1 MPNDNDGR
9 SAPRDVSRRHL
20 FKQVGL
26 AGAAATVAGAAPGVI
41 TANAQPAPAEPA
53 TTAVAPQPQAAV
65 PAAPA
70 SPTCLNR

>member
-26 AGAAATVAGAAPGVI
+26 EVLLPQSQQPHPG
-41 TANAQPAPAEPA
+41 
-53 TTAVAPQPQAAV
+53 
-65 PAAPA
+65 
-70 SPTCLNR
+70 S